1 MKKVEDHELIK
12 KIADWTKHKKHHQ
25 IFTTKM
31 SRMLKKI
38 LESVLSAKES
48 DELISAFDQI
58 GNIIIIR
65 IPDSLISKKKLIG
78 ETLLEQVK
86 SAKSIFYQSSSVDGE
101 FRTRDLEILAGDDK
115 TETEYKE
122 SGCRFFVDVR
132 NVFFSPRLSSE
143 RTRIAEFVNNDE
155 VIVNMFG
162 GVGIFSIIAAKMK
175 RCTVFNIDINPLAAK
190 LCKKN
195 IAINKLVGNVISIEG
210 DASQVINSQLENKS
224 DRTLMLLPEKSDEFL
239 DSAILSTK
247 SGGIIHYYSHIHAD
261 KKSDAAKLSEQHYM
275 QITPVKSTILG
286 SKIVRPVGPRFYQT
300 VVDVKIKK

>member
-1 MKKVEDHELIK
+1 
-12 KIADWTKHKKHHQ
+12 
-25 IFTTKM
+25 
-31 SRMLKKI
+31 MLKKT
-38 LESVLSAKES
+38 LESVLSTKES

-58 GNIIIIR
+58 GHIIIIR
-65 IPDSLISKKKLIG
+65 IPDSLTSKKKLIG
-78 ETLLEQVK
+78 ETLLEQIK
-86 SAKSIFYQSSSVDGE
+86 SAKSVFYQSSSVDGE

-122 SGCRFFVDVR
+122 SGCRFFIDVR

-155 VIVNMFG
+155 VVVNMFG

-175 RCTVFNIDINPLAAK
+175 KCTVFNIDINPFATK

-195 IAINKLVGNVISIEG
+195 IAINRLVGNVISIQG

>member
-1 MKKVEDHELIK
+1 
-12 KIADWTKHKKHHQ
+12 
-25 IFTTKM
+25 
-31 SRMLKKI
+31 MLKKT
-38 LESVLSAKES
+38 LESVLSTKES
-48 DELISAFDQI
+48 DELIWAFDQI
-58 GNIIIIR
+58 GHIIIIR